1 MGQNLGVAN
10 KVNDTFFPFFMQCV
24 GRSRYLF
31 VWAHTV
37 ETAHEDVSEFQG
49 IQTML
54 DQAWCEFKSRIFLQ
68 TDHVDGDDRNIR
80 VAGFGQCAAD
90 KSNVV
95 GCTTATTGL

>member
-1 MGQNLGVAN
+1 
-10 KVNDTFFPFFMQCV
+10 
-24 GRSRYLF
+24 
-31 VWAHTV
+31 
-37 ETAHEDVSEFQG
+37 
-49 IQTML
+49 ML

-95 GCTTATTGL
+95 GRTTATTGL